1 MPDIKIEIADS
12 QVREAFNRL
21 IALGE
26 DPAQEL
32 ESIGRMLKSNI
43 QRGFVGSRDP
53 YGNAWAPLKTR
64 QGMPLVKDGHLMNSI
79 DYQVGGNSVE
89 VGTNKVQGALQN
101 FGGTVTAKN
110 GKSLFFMVG
119 PNKVFVK
126 SVTIPARQFIPT
138 DGLPD
143 DWRDD
148 VLDILR
154 GAIQN
159 AADGA

>member
-1 MPDIKIEIADS
+1 MPDNKIEIVDDE
-12 QVREAFNRL
+12 VTEAFNRL
-21 IALGE
+21 VALVE
-26 DPAQEL
+26 DPSKEL
-32 ESIGRMLKSNI
+32 DAIGRVLKSNI
-43 QRGFVGSRDP
+43 QRGFMGSHDP
-53 YGNAWAPLKTR
+53 YGAAWEPLKTR

-79 DYQVGGNSVE
+79 DYLVDGNSVE
-89 VGTNKVQGALQN
+89 IGTNKVQGPLQN

-119 PNKVFVK
+119 KQKVFVK
-126 SVTIPARQFIPT
+126 SVTIPARPFLPT

-148 VLDILR
+148 VLDVLR

-159 AADGA
+159 ATGAA